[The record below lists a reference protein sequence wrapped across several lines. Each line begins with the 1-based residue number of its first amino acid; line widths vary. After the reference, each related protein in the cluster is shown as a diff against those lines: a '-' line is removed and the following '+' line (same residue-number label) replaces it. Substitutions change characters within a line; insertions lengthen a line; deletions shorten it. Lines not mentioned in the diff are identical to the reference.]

1 MDEEAKERMS
11 AGTSEGTPVE
21 PGAVHVLVV
30 EDRDTEREQLLKML
44 TRVGY
49 LTRGAR
55 SGEEA
60 LAGLA
65 DAPPDV
71 VLLDLDLGPGAHGR
85 DVIGE
90 IKRLTPTAEVIVLS
104 ATGTKEDIFHA
115 GREHAFAY
123 LEKPAGN
130 SLLGVLSL
138 AAQHVLLRRKSRA
151 LELGVGPDSI
161 VGRSEAL
168 RRVLDTAERAAAS
181 SATVLLTGENGTGKD
196 LIARFVHIRSRRA
209 TRPFVKLNC
218 AAIPK
223 DLVESELFGHE
234 RGAFTGALQ
243 SKKGKFEL
251 ADGGSLFLDEIGDL
265 ETSAQAKLLRAIENG
280 EIERVGGQRVQQV
293 DVRLIAATN
302 QDLRSGIKDGRFRE
316 DLFHRINVVPIHVPA
331 LRERREDVPLLA
343 EHFLARVAADEGL
356 PRKELSADALERLV
370 HYAWPGNVRELR
382 NLMERATVLL
392 ERTQIEEA
400 DLDPWLEPETEAA
413 ADMTAEAASAGDGGL
428 RGELEKK
435 EAEAIRRELESARWN
450 VTQAAARLGLDRTN
464 LHRKMRKYGIRRYD
478 EEGT

>member
-1 MDEEAKERMS
+1 MSEDVQEETS
-11 AGTSEGTPVE
+11 GTRSD
-21 PGAVHVLVV
+21 AVHVLVI

-49 LTRGAR
+49 LTRGAK

-60 LAGLA
+60 LAGLTE
-65 DAPPDV
+65 APPDV

-85 DVIGE
+85 EVIGE
-90 IKRLTPTAEVIVLS
+90 IKRLTPGTEVIVLS
-104 ATGTKEDIFHA
+104 ATGTKEDIFHV

-123 LEKPAGN
+123 LEKPAGS

-138 AAQHVLLRRKSRA
+138 AAKHALLRRKSRA
-151 LELGVGPDSI
+151 LELGVGPDAI
-161 VGRSEAL
+161 VGRSEVLQRA
-168 RRVLDTAERAAAS
+168 LDTAERAAAS

-196 LIARFVHIRSRRA
+196 LVARFIHIRSRRA
-209 TRPFVKLNC
+209 DAPVRQAQLRGDSQGPRGERAVRSRARRVHRRP
-218 AAIPK
+218 AI
-223 DLVESELFGHE
+223 EE
-234 RGAFTGALQ
+234 
-243 SKKGKFEL
+243 GKVR
-251 ADGGSLFLDEIGDL
+251 AGRQRVTLFLDEIGDL

-280 EIERVGGQRVQQV
+280 EIERVGGQRVQEV

-302 QDLRSGIKDGRFRE
+302 QDLRAGIKEGRFRE
-316 DLFHRINVVPIHVPA
+316 DLFHRINVVPVHVPP
-331 LRERREDVPLLA
+331 LRERLEDIPLLA

-356 PRKELSADALERLV
+356 PRKELSAAALQLLAQ
-370 HYAWPGNVRELR
+370 YAWPGNVRELR

-392 ERTQIEEA
+392 EREQIEA
-400 DLDPWLEPETEAA
+400 SDLEPWLEPESDVETATEGGTGAG
-413 ADMTAEAASAGDGGL
+413 GDGGL
-428 RGELEKK
+428 RGELEKR

>member
-1 MDEEAKERMS
+1 MSEDVQEETS
-11 AGTSEGTPVE
+11 GTRSD
-21 PGAVHVLVV
+21 AVHVLVV

-49 LTRGAR
+49 LTRGAK

-65 DAPPDV
+65 EAPPDV

-85 DVIGE
+85 EVIGE
-90 IKRLTPTAEVIVLS
+90 IKRLTPGTEVIVLS
-104 ATGTKEDIFHA
+104 ATGTKEDIFHV

-123 LEKPAGN
+123 LEKPAGS

-138 AAQHVLLRRKSRA
+138 AAKHALLRRKSRA
-151 LELGVGPDSI
+151 LELGVGPDAI
-161 VGRSEAL
+161 VGRSEVL
-168 RRVLDTAERAAAS
+168 RRTLDTAERAAAS

-196 LIARFVHIRSRRA
+196 LIARFIHIRSRRA

-251 ADGGSLFLDEIGDL
+251 ADSGSLFLDEIGDL

-280 EIERVGGQRVQQV
+280 EIERVGGQRVQEV

-302 QDLRSGIKDGRFRE
+302 QDLRAGIKDGRFRE
-316 DLFHRINVVPIHVPA
+316 DLFHRINVVPVHVPP
-331 LRERREDVPLLA
+331 LRERLEDIPLLA
-343 EHFLARVAADEGL
+343 EHFLTRVAADEGL
-356 PRKELSADALERLV
+356 PRKELSAAALQLLAQ
-370 HYAWPGNVRELR
+370 YAWPGNVRELR

-392 ERTQIEEA
+392 ERPQIDA
-400 DLDPWLEPETEAA
+400 SDLEPWLEPESGVGTATEGGAGA
-413 ADMTAEAASAGDGGL
+413 GGDGGL
-428 RGELEKK
+428 RGELEMR

>member
-1 MDEEAKERMS
+1 MSEEAR
-11 AGTSEGTPVE
+11 EGTPGVE
-21 PGAVHVLVV
+21 AEAVHVLVV

-49 LTRGAR
+49 LTRGAK

-60 LAGLA
+60 LAGIA

-85 DVIGE
+85 DVIQE
-90 IKRLTPTAEVIVLS
+90 IKRLTPSTEVIVLS

-151 LELGVGPDSI
+151 LELGVGPDAI
-161 VGRSEAL
+161 VGKSEIL
-168 RRVLDTAERAAAS
+168 RRTLETAGRAAGS

-196 LIARFVHIRSRRA
+196 LIARFVHLRSRRA

-234 RGAFTGALQ
+234 RGAFTGAVQ

-302 QDLRSGIKDGRFRE
+302 QDLRAGIKDGRFRE
-316 DLFHRINVVPIHVPA
+316 DLYHRINVVPIHVPA
-331 LRERREDVPLLA
+331 LRERREDIPLLA
-343 EHFLARVAADEGL
+343 EHFLSRVASDEGL
-356 PRKELSADALERLV
+356 PRKELSPAALQRLAQ
-370 HYAWPGNVRELR
+370 YTWPGNVRELR

-392 ERTQIEEA
+392 EQPQIEA
-400 DLDPWLEPETEAA
+400 SDLEEWLEPEDDSDVATEPAA
-413 ADMTAEAASAGDGGL
+413 AGGDGGL
-428 RGELEKK
+428 RGELEKR
-435 EAEAIRRELESARWN
+435 EAEAIHRELEAARWN